1 MAMPQSNTENPAAA
15 DRPVKTGVKTAVK
28 PAVKVVLLAG
38 GYGTRL
44 SEETAERPKPMVE
57 IGGKPIL
64 WHIMGK
70 FALHGLTDFTIACG
84 YRGEY
89 IKRYFSEF
97 YYQNA
102 DLSVSLSQ
110 GERVVSNIA
119 SPDWTVHCLDTGLD
133 TMTGGRLLHMAGHLR
148 EAAFICTYGDGLCDV
163 NIGAL
168 LAFHRSHG
176 RLATVTAVHPPARFG
191 LLELDGDHVTAFSEK
206 KQTGND
212 WINGGYFVF
221 EPGLLDYIG
230 GTRSSLE
237 SDVLE
242 KVARD
247 GELRAFRHNGF
258 FQPMDTLREKN
269 LLEEIWR
276 RGDAPWSHRGPA

>member
-1 MAMPQSNTENPAAA
+1 M
-15 DRPVKTGVKTAVK
+15 KT
-28 PAVKVVLLAG
+28 AVKVVLLAG

-163 NIGAL
+163 DIDAL

>member
-1 MAMPQSNTENPAAA
+1 MRTPKSNTESAVRFAA
-15 DRPVKTGVKTAVK
+15 TAK
-28 PAVKVVLLAG
+28 VKVVLLAG

-44 SEETAERPKPMVE
+44 SEETTERPKPMVE

-64 WHIMGK
+64 WHIMSK
-70 FALHGLTDFTIACG
+70 FALHGLTDFYVACG

-102 DLSVSLSQ
+102 DLMVSLSQ
-110 GERVVSNIA
+110 GKRVVSNIA
-119 SPDWTVHCLDTGLD
+119 SPNWTVHCLDTGLD
-133 TMTGGRLLHMAGHLR
+133 TMTGGRLRHIAHHLR
-148 EAAFICTYGDGLCDV
+148 DGAFICTYGDGLCDV
-163 NIGAL
+163 DIGAL
-168 LAFHRSHG
+168 LEFHRAHG
-176 RLATVTAVHPPARFG
+176 KLATVTAVHPPARFG
-191 LLELDGDHVTAFSEK
+191 LLELDGDHVAAFSEK
-206 KQTGND
+206 KQTGHD

-221 EPGLLDYIG
+221 EPGLLDYIEAPG
-230 GTRSSLE
+230 SSLE
-237 SDVLE
+237 SDVME

-247 GELRAFRHNGF
+247 GELKAFRHRGF

-276 RGDAPWSHRGPA
+276 RGDAPWTHRGPPDGR

>member
-28 PAVKVVLLAG
+28 TAVKVVLLAG

-163 NIGAL
+163 DIDAL

-242 KVARD
+242 KVAHD

>member
-15 DRPVKTGVKTAVK
+15 DRPVKTAVK

-163 NIGAL
+163 DIDAL

>member
-15 DRPVKTGVKTAVK
+15 DRPVKTGVKPAVK

-163 NIGAL
+163 DIDAL